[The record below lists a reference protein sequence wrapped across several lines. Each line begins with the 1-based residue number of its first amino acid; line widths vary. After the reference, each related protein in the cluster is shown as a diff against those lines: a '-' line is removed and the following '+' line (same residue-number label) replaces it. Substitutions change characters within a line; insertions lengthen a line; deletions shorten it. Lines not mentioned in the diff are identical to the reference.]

1 MLVFM
6 QMLMI
11 PTPKGSTSRSSTRI
25 RGVFEASNPFWV
37 YQKIENPKMLRIEF
51 WTSDVNVKKW
61 SKRPWDPHNR
71 IRLEQQ
77 FPKVVSD
84 RKTLDG

>member
-25 RGVFEASNPFWV
+25 RRVGFRVESVFGASKNR
-37 YQKIENPKMLRIEF
+37 KTENAQ
-51 WTSDVNVKKW
+51 
-61 SKRPWDPHNR
+61 NR
-71 IRLEQQ
+71 ILDVQKFGQ
-77 FPKVVSD
+77 KVL
-84 RKTLDG
+84 KTTPGPS